1 MRENRMMTWP
11 RKHDTWF
18 SGRFLMYLLPGKVR
32 CLVNV
37 ASRRY
42 GPCFKDVNLIGME
55 IQSHY
60 IQLFSINFVLFSVN

>member
-11 RKHDTWF
+11 RKHDTCF
-18 SGRFLMYLLPGKVR
+18 SGLFLMYLLPGKVR

-42 GPCFKDVNLIGME
+42 GPCFKDVNLLNVNHI
-55 IQSHY
+55 I
-60 IQLFSINFVLFSVN
+60 FSYLVLILSYFQ